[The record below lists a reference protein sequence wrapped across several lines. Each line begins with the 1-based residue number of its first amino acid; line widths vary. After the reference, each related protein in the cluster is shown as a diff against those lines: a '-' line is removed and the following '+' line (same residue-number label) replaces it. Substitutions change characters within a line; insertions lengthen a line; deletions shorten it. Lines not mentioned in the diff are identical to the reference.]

1 MNLIRLLGVLYATLI
16 AILIPLAA
24 HAEVPE
30 VRIARQFSMGYL
42 QLNMMEHEKLIQK
55 HAAMLGIPEVKVTGY
70 KFNGPS
76 AMNDALLS
84 DSLDIV
90 TGSPMALYFIWGRTR
105 GTPQEVRGISAMV
118 SMTLQILSR
127 DPAIA
132 TIADLDKC
140 GKIAVAAV
148 KISAPSLLIQAA
160 AAKAFG
166 PKDYARF
173 DPLTVSMTPP
183 DAMASLLS
191 GSGEIGCTYAVQPYM
206 AQMLAKPGIHTV
218 LDAHQVWGPGSTFTV
233 AYTSKRFHD
242 RDPRLYRAVYDAMA
256 EATDMINA
264 DLGKASRYWIEDGES
279 KLSEEFVK
287 SVAGG
292 PDVTWTMTPRN
303 TLAVAQ
309 FMHDVGT
316 LKVLP
321 DSWKDYFFPEAYG
334 LRGN

>member
-1 MNLIRLLGVLYATLI
+1 MILHRLLGALCVTLI
-16 AILIPLAA
+16 AFSA

-42 QLNMMEHEKLIQK
+42 QLNMMEHERLIQK
-55 HAAMLGIPEVKVTGY
+55 HAALLGIPEVKVTGY
-70 KFNGPS
+70 KFNGPT

-105 GTPQEVRGISAMV
+105 GTPQEVRGISSMV

-127 DPAIA
+127 DPAIG
-132 TIADLDKC
+132 TVADLDKC

-148 KISAPSLLIQAA
+148 KISAPALLIQAA

-166 PKDYARF
+166 LKEYARF
-173 DPLTVSMTPP
+173 DTLTVSMTPP
-183 DAMASLLS
+183 DAMVSLLS
-191 GSGEIGCTYAVQPYM
+191 ETGEIGCTYAVQPYM

-218 LDAHQVWGPGSTFTV
+218 LDAHRVWGPASTFTV

-256 EATDMINA
+256 EATATINA

-279 KLSEEFVK
+279 KLSEDFVRT
-287 SVAGG
+287 VAGG

-303 TLAVAQ
+303 TLAVAK
-309 FMHDVGT
+309 FMNDVGT
-316 LKVLP
+316 LKVQP

-334 LRGN
+334 LDGS

>member
-1 MNLIRLLGVLYATLI
+1 MILNRLLCALCATLI
-16 AILIPLAA
+16 ALSAR
-24 HAEVPE
+24 AEVPE

-42 QLNMMEHEKLIQK
+42 QLNMMEHEKLIQR
-55 HAAMLGIPEVKVTGY
+55 HAALLGIPEVKVTGY
-70 KFNGPS
+70 KFNGPT

-105 GTPQEVRGISAMV
+105 GTPLEVRGISSMV

-127 DPAIA
+127 DPAIR
-132 TIADLDKC
+132 TVADLDKC

-148 KISAPSLLIQAA
+148 KISAPALLIQAA

-166 PKDYARF
+166 LKDYARF
-173 DPLTVSMTPP
+173 DTLTVPMTPP
-183 DAMASLLS
+183 DAMVSMLS
-191 GSGEIGCTYAVQPYM
+191 GTGEIGCTYAVQPYM
-206 AQMLAKPGIHTV
+206 AQMLEKPGIHTV
-218 LDAHQVWGPGSTFTV
+218 LDAHQVWGPASTFTL

-242 RDPRLYRAVYDAMA
+242 RDPRLYQAVYNAMA
-256 EATDMINA
+256 EATAMIAA

-279 KLSEEFVK
+279 KLSEDFVR

-303 TLAVAQ
+303 TLEVAK
-309 FMHDVGT
+309 FMNDVGT
-316 LKVLP
+316 LKVQP

-334 LRGN
+334 LDGS